1 MEKSIKTKN
10 LVNEIEL
17 VDFRIN
23 EKLED
28 GEVYEGIYG
37 INVTK
42 VQEIIQV
49 PEVFE
54 LPASPDYILGVFD
67 LRGTVMPLVDL
78 ATWLGIKARELDVP
92 LHKKRV
98 IIAEF
103 NNLQLGFV
111 VHEAKLIRRISWSN
125 VEPASFSSSDA
136 IGKERVT
143 AVTRIED
150 GRTMLILDLEKVLS
164 DLDFY
169 KDVISKPEGEEKK
182 RFSGTV
188 LVVDDSTIAR
198 TLIKKSLKGMG
209 FNVVEAKDGEAGLN
223 ALETI
228 AKEHPNDLHSF
239 LKLIVSDVE
248 MPRMDGFHFAQKIKD
263 NPILASIPLIFSSSI
278 CDKYSQQRGLDIG
291 ADAYIVKFN
300 EDVFIEEIAKIME

>member
-1 MEKSIKTKN
+1 MEKSIKTRG
-10 LVNEIEL
+10 LINEIEL
-17 VDFRIN
+17 VDFRIS
-23 EKLED
+23 EQLDD

-49 PEVFE
+49 PETFE

-78 ATWLGIKARELDVP
+78 ATWLGIKDRELKVP
-92 LHKKRV
+92 PSKKRV

-103 NNLQLGFV
+103 NNLKLGFV

-125 VEPASFSSSDA
+125 IEPASFSSSDA

-150 GRTMLILDLEKVLS
+150 GRTMLILDLEKILS

-169 KDVISKPEGEEKK
+169 KDVISKQDKEERK

-188 LVVDDSTIAR
+188 LIVDDSTIAR
-198 TLIKKSLKGMG
+198 SLIKKSLKGMG
-209 FNVVEAKDGEAGLN
+209 FDVIEAKDGEAGLK
-223 ALETI
+223 ALDEI
-228 AKEHPNDLHSF
+228 VKEHPKDLHSF

-263 NPILASIPLIFSSSI
+263 NPVLESIPLIFSSSI
-278 CDKYSQQRGLDIG
+278 CDKYSQQKGLDIG

-300 EDVFIEEIAKIME
+300 EEIFSDEIAKIME